1 MGLLGWIFGSK
12 SGRHHRASSAVEV
25 NGVGRRTSLPRNIS
39 LYASVPGFRMPR
51 PMQGRICALGALLL
65 TLAITAAPAQADQT
79 LHPGDVAAT
88 DAVVTSWTIKGAAG
102 RTVQLRST
110 QDVARP
116 TGPATPP
123 TATSDA
129 VTPGSDSQ
137 TFSAR
142 LPIAAGGK
150 LALLGG
156 TGSETVTA
164 TVVPD

>member
-51 PMQGRICALGALLL
+51 PMQGRICALSALLL
-65 TLAITAAPAQADQT
+65 TLAIAAAPAQADQT
-79 LHPGDVAAT
+79 LHLGDVATA
-88 DAVVTSWTIKGAAG
+88 DAVVTSWTIQGAAG
-102 RTVQLRST
+102 RPVQLRGP
-110 QDVARP
+110 QDGARNP
-116 TGPATPP
+116 GPATLTP
-123 TATSDA
+123 ATSDA
-129 VTPGSDSQ
+129 VTPSSDSQ

-142 LPIAAGGK
+142 LPIAAGGR
-150 LALLGG
+150 LALVGG

-164 TVVPD
+164 TVV